1 MHIVPFLQL
10 KTFGANL
17 LLVLWKYI
25 SSKLILVENGIYKIM
40 GFKTA
45 KITAVYK
52 SLEQSFLLQLCSKV
66 YCKLGNKRKSCL
78 DHTKV
83 Q

>member
-1 MHIVPFLQL
+1 MLCDKEHKIHLKLAEQMNIVPFLQL
-10 KTFGANL
+10 KAFKANV

-45 KITAVYK
+45 KITALYK
-52 SLEQSFLLQLCSKV
+52 SNGAVFLISALQ
-66 YCKLGNKRKSCL
+66 
-78 DHTKV
+78 
-83 Q
+83 